1 MAPSNN
7 CSLPPLPSVPNC
19 KDPAFTG
26 ALLPKPRKIALM
38 LLFSFEVV
46 HFLTFLFCGFKVDT
60 LEVMLREVSDLVVKI
75 FIVENTVTHR
85 GAFKPLLWERLK

>member
-1 MAPSNN
+1 MAPSNS

-19 KDPAFTG
+19 KDPAFSGT
-26 ALLPKPRKIALM
+26 LLPKPRKIALM
-38 LLFSFEVV
+38 LLFSFE
-46 HFLTFLFCGFKVDT
+46 VDT